1 MRTLRTLKTFLFVVL
16 PTTAAVAGAG
26 NLFGPAMHAQQAP
39 AKATGGSCVTYCT
52 TPNACGYVCCFEQCC
67 NGRCIQLD
75 CAPPPPCG
83 GDN

>member
-1 MRTLRTLKTFLFVVL
+1 MRKLMLMTLI
-16 PTTAAVAGAG
+16 VAGALTG
-26 NLFGPAMHAQQAP
+26 LFSPAP